1 METRLSVPLLTL
13 FIMLMGCAVFVPK
26 ETLYL
31 KSAQDHATQEEV
43 RRQLGAPALTASNE
57 KGGVIWVYQVR
68 EQQSGSRWR
77 APGLWCDE
85 YVLTF
90 DEQTILRQWTHRS
103 EFHGGELMPT
113 YCVTG
118 GFGSKS

>member
-1 METRLSVPLLTL
+1 MRTQVTVSLLWLVVLLAGCSSLVPRETR
-13 FIMLMGCAVFVPK
+13 
-26 ETLYL
+26 YL
-31 KSAQDHATQEEV
+31 QSAQDNATQEDV
-43 RRQLGAPALTASNE
+43 RQQLGAPMLTASNE
-57 KGGVIWVYQVR
+57 KGEVIWVYQVR
-68 EQQSGSRWR
+68 EQQSGSRWT
-77 APGLWCDE
+77 APGMWCDE

>member
-1 METRLSVPLLTL
+1 MKAHVAVSLFSLVILSVGCSSLVPRETR
-13 FIMLMGCAVFVPK
+13 
-26 ETLYL
+26 YL
-31 KSAQDHATQEEV
+31 QSAQDNATQEDV
-43 RRQLGAPALTASNE
+43 RQQLGAPTLTASNE
-57 KGGVIWVYQVR
+57 KGEVIWVYQVR
-68 EQQSGSRWR
+68 EQQSGSRWT
-77 APGLWCDE
+77 APGMWCDE

>member
-1 METRLSVPLLTL
+1 MKAHVAVSFLGLVVLSL
-13 FIMLMGCAVFVPK
+13 GCSVAVPK
-26 ETLYL
+26 ETRYL
-31 KSAQDHATQEEV
+31 QSATDHATQEEV
-43 RRQLGAPALTASNE
+43 RQQLGAPTLTVSND
-57 KGGVIWVYQVR
+57 KGDVIWVYQVR
-68 EQQSGSRWR
+68 GQQPGNRVT
-77 APGLWCDE
+77 APGMWCDE